1 MTVKASHAPSTT
13 PSAIKQFSN
22 FTRTGAGLEKTLR
35 LIQALATIIIETSID
50 NETVRTWSTAKSQ
63 LALTRRFFRF
73 FNFLDCFEQV
83 FALLGSSSSSSSSS
97 SVAEGFPTTLIEL
110 GRWTCLGLYFVLE
123 DCTILHAMDVYPVSW
138 NEPVIV
144 EAYKFWFYALALSIV
159 GALWGLVFAS
169 FSTSASAGKAQ
180 RHAKKGKSS
189 KERQAEGS
197 GPLMKRI
204 VVDGCDLLI
213 PGVFLGWIQ
222 VSEVVV
228 GMAMVVSTLVA
239 GRDIWIKAQQA

>member
-1 MTVKASHAPSTT
+1 MTVKAPHPPSAT

-73 FNFLDCFEQV
+73 FNFLDCFERV
-83 FALLGSSSSSSSSS
+83 FALLGSSSGSSSSA
-97 SVAEGFPTTLIEL
+97 AEGFPTTLIEL

-123 DCTILHAMDVYPVSW
+123 DCTILHAMNVYPVYW
-138 NEPVIV
+138 NKPVIV

-169 FSTSASAGKAQ
+169 GSTSASAGKAQ
-180 RHAKKGKSS
+180 RDEKKGGSS
-189 KERQAEGS
+189 KERKAGVS
-197 GPLMKRI
+197 GPLIKRI

-213 PGVFLGWIQ
+213 PGAFLGWIQ

>member
-97 SVAEGFPTTLIEL
+97 SAAEGFPTTLIEL

-123 DCTILHAMDVYPVSW
+123 DCTI
-138 NEPVIV
+138 
-144 EAYKFWFYALALSIV
+144 
-159 GALWGLVFAS
+159 
-169 FSTSASAGKAQ
+169 
-180 RHAKKGKSS
+180 
-189 KERQAEGS
+189 
-197 GPLMKRI
+197 
-204 VVDGCDLLI
+204 
-213 PGVFLGWIQ
+213 
-222 VSEVVV
+222 
-228 GMAMVVSTLVA
+228 
-239 GRDIWIKAQQA
+239 

>member
-1 MTVKASHAPSTT
+1 
-13 PSAIKQFSN
+13 
-22 FTRTGAGLEKTLR
+22 
-35 LIQALATIIIETSID
+35 
-50 NETVRTWSTAKSQ
+50 
-63 LALTRRFFRF
+63 
-73 FNFLDCFEQV
+73 
-83 FALLGSSSSSSSSS
+83 
-97 SVAEGFPTTLIEL
+97 
-110 GRWTCLGLYFVLE
+110 
-123 DCTILHAMDVYPVSW
+123 MDVYPVYW
-138 NEPVIV
+138 NKPVLV

-159 GALWGLVFAS
+159 GALWGLLFAS
-169 FSTSASAGKAQ
+169 GSASVGKAQ
-180 RHAKKGKSS
+180 QDEKKGGSS
-189 KERQAEGS
+189 KERKDGGS

>member
-1 MTVKASHAPSTT
+1 MAVKAPPPSPST
-13 PSAIKQFSN
+13 PSPIKQFSN

-35 LIQALATIIIETSID
+35 LIQALATIIIETSIN
-50 NETVRTWSTAKSQ
+50 NETVTTWSTAKSQ

-73 FNFLDCFEQV
+73 FNFLDCFERV
-83 FALLGSSSSSSSSS
+83 FALLGSSRSSSKS
-97 SVAEGFPTTLIEL
+97 AADGFPTTLIEL

-123 DCTILHAMDVYPVSW
+123 DCTILHAMNVYPVYW
-138 NEPVIV
+138 NKPVIV

-159 GALWGLVFAS
+159 GALWGLLVAS
-169 FSTSASAGKAQ
+169 GSTSTSASAGKVQ
-180 RHAKKGKSS
+180 QDEKKGESS
-189 KERQAEGS
+189 KERKAGVS
-197 GPLMKRI
+197 GPLMERI

-213 PGVFLGWIQ
+213 PGVFLGWIK
-222 VSEVVV
+222 VSELVV

>member
-1 MTVKASHAPSTT
+1 SPSTT

-22 FTRTGAGLEKTLR
+22 FARTGAGLEKILR

-50 NETVRTWSTAKSQ
+50 NETVTTWSTAKSQ

-73 FNFLDCFEQV
+73 FNFLDCFERV
-83 FALLGSSSSSSSSS
+83 YALLGSSSSSSSS
-97 SVAEGFPTTLIEL
+97 AADGFPTMLFEL

-123 DCTILHAMDVYPVSW
+123 DCTILHAMNVYPVYW
-138 NEPVIV
+138 NKPVIV

-159 GALWGLVFAS
+159 GALWGLLFAS
-169 FSTSASAGKAQ
+169 GSASMGKAQ
-180 RHAKKGKSS
+180 HDEKKGGSS
-189 KERQAEGS
+189 KERKVGIS
-197 GPLMKRI
+197 GPLVKRI
-204 VVDGCDLLI
+204 VVDGCDLMI

-239 GRDIWIKAQQA
+239 GKDIWIKAQQA

>member
-1 MTVKASHAPSTT
+1 
-13 PSAIKQFSN
+13 
-22 FTRTGAGLEKTLR
+22 
-35 LIQALATIIIETSID
+35 
-50 NETVRTWSTAKSQ
+50 
-63 LALTRRFFRF
+63 
-73 FNFLDCFEQV
+73 
-83 FALLGSSSSSSSSS
+83 
-97 SVAEGFPTTLIEL
+97 
-110 GRWTCLGLYFVLE
+110 
-123 DCTILHAMDVYPVSW
+123 MDVYPVSW